1 MKLRRILIVAAVAL
15 GLISPG
21 VAPGQVGEVA
31 TASAKTPP
39 KRAAAKP
46 ARGKVTKKTTKK
58 PTAKKS
64 TRAARTGSPQS
75 AVRGNRTSGKIKMCK
90 EVTVGKGKRA
100 KRRKKCSFVKEFQGH
115 GAGKLE
121 NFELTQP
128 SGSLWLRS
136 ENLQEEV
143 KVDLYNDDGSYNEE
157 SLAALDNI
165 FRCKRSKEV
174 RAMDPRLYDQLSR
187 IQDHFEGKQIE
198 VVSGFRNVD
207 RDSSR
212 HFHAS
217 AIDIRVKGESART
230 MYAYAQSLDRGGM
243 GIGIYPNSGFIHV
256 DFRAPGEASYRWTD
270 YSGPNS
276 GKKVKK
282 RPGGRTARAKRP
294 TS

>member
-1 MKLRRILIVAAVAL
+1 MKLRRLLVVAAVAF
-15 GLISPG
+15 GLVTSGMVPG
-21 VAPGQVGEVA
+21 HVGEVA
-31 TASAKTPP
+31 TAEAKTPP

-46 ARGKVTKKTTKK
+46 AAKKTTKKTTKK
-58 PTAKKS
+58 PAAKQA

-100 KRRKKCSFVKEFQGH
+100 KKRKKCSMVKEFQGH

-128 SGSLWLRS
+128 SGALWLRS

-143 KVDLYNDDGSYNEE
+143 RVDLYNEDGSYNEE

-217 AIDIRVKGESART
+217 AIDIRVKGESVRS

-282 RPGGRTARAKRP
+282 RPAGRTARAKRP